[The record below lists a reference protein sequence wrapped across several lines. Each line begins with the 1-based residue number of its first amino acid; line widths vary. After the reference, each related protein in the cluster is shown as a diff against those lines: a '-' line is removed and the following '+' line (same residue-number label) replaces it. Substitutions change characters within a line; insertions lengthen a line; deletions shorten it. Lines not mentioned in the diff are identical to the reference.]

1 MPLTIDG
8 SAVYNI
14 ANLAGA
20 ALGAVAMGI
29 PPSVVASV
37 FAHFGANPSDNIGRM
52 MQFNVRGVRVVL
64 DYAHNADG
72 LRGLLGVVEHL
83 RGGAGRLGLLLGHAG
98 NRRDKEIEEL
108 AQVAAQFHPELVV
121 VKENEAQL
129 RGREQGEV
137 PRIIRAALLR
147 AGMPESAL
155 PVRMTEIEAARC
167 ALEWARPGDVLALL
181 VHSATARAEVL
192 ALLDGFQTRS

>member
-52 MQFNVRGVRVVL
+52 MQFNVRGVRVVPM
-64 DYAHNADG
+64 
-72 LRGLLGVVEHL
+72 VC
-83 RGGAGRLGLLLGHAG
+83 
-98 NRRDKEIEEL
+98 
-108 AQVAAQFHPELVV
+108 AA
-121 VKENEAQL
+121 
-129 RGREQGEV
+129 
-137 PRIIRAALLR
+137 
-147 AGMPESAL
+147 
-155 PVRMTEIEAARC
+155 C
-167 ALEWARPGDVLALL
+167 
-181 VHSATARAEVL
+181 
-192 ALLDGFQTRS
+192 